1 MRLIILFMIS
11 LLFLC
16 PSKGSAEMISEQGI
30 GQASYSNQ
38 SKKEAQEEAVHKAKL
53 NTLNRYSSGFDIAK
67 SNIYSK
73 IRPIVEADID
83 RFLVDYVMLEES
95 HDNDHKFIRVVV
107 RANIDAGAVERE
119 LSKIS
124 IDRPMST
131 QQQSCI
137 SFVFVA
143 REAKAVKKYDTRRT
157 VQFMGESL
165 DRGGKAG
172 HSVRTVSSRV
182 TVGGSTFKKAD
193 EINWNVSTVNEI
205 NTAMNNVFTTL
216 GYEVVDAVDVYDAS
230 KGLLDA
236 GKFIRDYKFGDD
248 ISATTRRNAIA
259 GSRAADLDY
268 LATGTLDIGM
278 NDTVSPGIDRVY
290 VSVTGKIWSIKTR
303 FPNVVASV
311 GPVQCAGLGPDQR
324 VAKLNALKNAGE
336 MVARELISQ
345 LRMKGIQ

>member
-1 MRLIILFMIS
+1 MRLIRIFMTALLILCS
-11 LLFLC
+11 
-16 PSKGSAEMISEQGI
+16 SKAYAEIISEQGT
-30 GQASYSNQ
+30 GQSSFSNQ
-38 SKKEAQEEAVHKAKL
+38 SKRVAQNEAVHSAKM
-53 NTLNRYSSGFDIAK
+53 NALNRYASGFDVAK
-67 SNIYSK
+67 SNIYNK
-73 IRPIVEADID
+73 IRAIIEAD
-83 RFLVDYVMLEES
+83 VDKFVTDYAMLEES
-95 HDNDHKFIRVVV
+95 QDNDRKIVRMVI
-107 RANIDAGAVERE
+107 RANIDTGAVERE

-124 IDRPMST
+124 IDRTVPS

-143 REAKAVKKYDTRRT
+143 REAKAVKKFDTRRT

-165 DRGGKAG
+165 DRGGKG
-172 HSVRTVSSRV
+172 NHSVRTVSAKMTS
-182 TVGGSTFKKAD
+182 GGSSLNKAD

-205 NTAMNNVFTTL
+205 NTAMNNVFTNL

-236 GKFIRDYKFGDD
+236 EKFIKDYRFGDD
-248 ISATTRRNAIA
+248 ISPVTRRNAIA
-259 GSRAADLDY
+259 GSRNADLDY

-278 NDTVSPGIDRVY
+278 NDTVAPGIERVY

-324 VAKLNALKNAGE
+324 VAKLNALKSAGE